1 MAPTVHRL
9 RRAAESYPLV
19 GLTIGAATVI
29 GAAATAYLVAGG
41 MWFIGVGLMLGVP
54 FILLLHRY
62 PLAGVMIWLLV
73 MPFLVD
79 DAGGGLRKLFW
90 LVHRL
95 LPVLVLVI
103 VVVATRLGL
112 RDRRLPRLGW
122 PEVIMGVYLVV
133 SLLSIG
139 YLTQVDRAM
148 FILYDTVFIPMALY
162 LIVRLT
168 EPDERDLKR
177 FVPVLAF
184 ILMTQAMI
192 GSLSWVAPGLLPG
205 EWLDRVG
212 TRTTGSVR
220 SVSVFGTTMIFAGAL
235 FLHTAWYTR
244 RTSPMRFVY
253 FAGAAVAAL
262 MTFMTF
268 SRASWIAGIVVFAG
282 LAIIYRG
289 LLGKVLL
296 VVVPVA
302 LLLVAF
308 GLANGEFDYASQRF
322 LSSSSEESA
331 LSRLPVAVASAR
343 MFEERPMWGFGYGNF
358 DLFDRQFQEAIPGLV
373 VPEKDH
379 ASHNLYLNL
388 LAEQGLIGFLAY
400 VGAAVWWLLKARPA
414 ARRLPRD
421 GVVSRQLLYVL
432 WLGLLGHVIVNNFS
446 NMRVTFGLGTWWL
459 VLGFIAVL
467 TTDALRSTEPA
478 TPRHESGLPSPQTPG
493 A

>member
-1 MAPTVHRL
+1 VEHTLRPL
-9 RRAAESYPLV
+9 RRAAASYPLV
-19 GLTIGAATVI
+19 GLAIGAAIFV
-29 GAAATAYLVAGG
+29 GSAATAYLVAGG
-41 MWFIGVGLMLGVP
+41 MWYIGVGLMLGVP
-54 FILLLHRY
+54 FVLLLHRY
-62 PLAGVMIWLLV
+62 PLAGVMIWLLM

-79 DAGGGLRKLFW
+79 GTGGGLRKLFW
-90 LVHRL
+90 LVHRS

-139 YLTQVDRAM
+139 YLSQVDRPL
-148 FILYDTVFIPMALY
+148 FTLYDAVFIPMVLY

-168 EPDERDLKR
+168 EPDERDLRR
-177 FVPVLAF
+177 FVPILAF

-205 EWLDRVG
+205 EWLDRIG

-244 RTSPMRFVY
+244 RTSPMRIVY

-262 MTFMTF
+262 MIFMTF

-289 LLGKVLL
+289 LLRKVLL
-296 VVVPVA
+296 LVVPVA

-322 LSSSSEESA
+322 LSSGSEQSA
-331 LSRLPVAVASAR
+331 LGRLPVAVASVK
-343 MFEERPMWGFGYGNF
+343 MFEERPVWGFGYGNF
-358 DLFDRQFQEAIPGLV
+358 DLFDRQYQEAIPGLV

-379 ASHNLYLNL
+379 SSHNLYLTL
-388 LAEQGLIGFLAY
+388 LAEQGLIGLLAY
-400 VGAAVWWLLKARPA
+400 AGAAVWWLSKARPA
-414 ARRLPRD
+414 ARRLPRN
-421 GVVSRQLLYVL
+421 GVLSRQLLFVL
-432 WLGLLGHVIVNNFS
+432 WLGLLSHVIVNNFS
-446 NMRVTFGLGTWWL
+446 NMKVTFGLGTWWL

-467 TTDALRSTEPA
+467 TTNALRPA
-478 TPRHESGLPSPQTPG
+478 EAETPHLETTSPPLQTP
-493 A
+493 